1 MGKSCW
7 RARLAIQ
14 QHFPIQILLV
24 FLRFKLPPKFIFQCY
39 RIQTWVSYLFFPALS
54 ISAIHEVLGIKF
66 KDGRSRD
73 PQLQKVYLAEQC
85 NLDIIKFNFLEEKE
99 VERFIIRYI

>member
-1 MGKSCW
+1 MLQNSNLGD
-7 RARLAIQ
+7 
-14 QHFPIQILLV
+14 
-24 FLRFKLPPKFIFQCY
+24 
-39 RIQTWVSYLFFPALS
+39 WVSYLFFPALS

-99 VERFIIRYI
+99 VERFIIHYI